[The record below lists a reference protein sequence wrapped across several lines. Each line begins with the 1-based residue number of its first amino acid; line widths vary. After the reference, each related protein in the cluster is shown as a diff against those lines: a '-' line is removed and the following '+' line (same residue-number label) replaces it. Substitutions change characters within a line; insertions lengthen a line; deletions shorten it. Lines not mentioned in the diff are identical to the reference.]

1 MDNCQSESRGRKIR
15 GATLVAG
22 GGTVMHAE
30 NSEVLFKESVA
41 VAVMEDPGETLGSD
55 SLIDASPLTFV

>member
-1 MDNCQSESRGRKIR
+1 
-15 GATLVAG
+15 
-22 GGTVMHAE
+22 MHAE
-30 NSEVLFKESVA
+30 NSEVLFRESVA